1 MQAHIAGLSDKTKLD
16 CTFRCSQQDDKDYAD
31 AQPYKTLIYLV
42 FSGGQQGAE
51 FVTLT
56 PRARPNCTAEVCRD
70 MADHPGKLAGGIPR
84 LIHCSVAYRTDA
96 GS

>member
-1 MQAHIAGLSDKTKLD
+1 MQAHIAGLSDKNKVD
-16 CTFRCSQQDDKDYAD
+16 CNLSWSPNDDKDYAD
-31 AQPYKTLIYLV
+31 AQPHKTWISLV
-42 FSGGQQGAE
+42 VSGGQQGAQ
-51 FVTLT
+51 FGTPT
-56 PRARPNCTAEVCRD
+56 PRARPNCTAAVRRD